1 VAARRPLRP
10 IDQPHRIGHPE
21 RPHPRRSHPER
32 PQSDRPHPHGPHRP
46 PVSAAPPRSH
56 PVRAPGATAPSATPS
71 VDHRSRVRRP
81 SHHSGLG
88 PTKGGHQPSPVHG
101 KAARNNVEMTR
112 SCGRTPDRERGR
124 VRGLPRSFSH
134 CGNRERARLP
144 RVTRIPHAVD
154 DLSSRAQAGL
164 PPRPADERRALREG
178 RGQLMPMA
186 AASATLTE
194 GNRCAVRFASWREHG
209 SPPSAP
215 GDNSLPDRA
224 RLRRPGGADGVRN
237 RCRAHGREQCPSFAS
252 PAAINP
258 VTDSRDTTRKRR
270 RVTSHGCGHTPC
282 THDSFTLN
290 RFKAVPV
297 ERGRTQALSGAAALS
312 RAEQ

>member
-1 VAARRPLRP
+1 
-10 IDQPHRIGHPE
+10 
-21 RPHPRRSHPER
+21 
-32 PQSDRPHPHGPHRP
+32 
-46 PVSAAPPRSH
+46 
-56 PVRAPGATAPSATPS
+56 VRAPGATAPSATPS

-186 AASATLTE
+186 AASATLTRAT
-194 GNRCAVRFASWREHG
+194 GALFG
-209 SPPSAP
+209 SPAGENTVHRRVRR